1 MIAQLTGKLVHKSP
15 QNLIIDVGGVGYRV
29 MVSLTTF
36 AGLPEPGESVT
47 IQTHTHMRED
57 AISLFGFTTVQE
69 KNIFLKL
76 ISISGVGPKI
86 ALTILSGLPANDL
99 ADAIAREDVLR
110 LQSVPGVGKKTAER
124 IVVELKDKIAKEH
137 ALEPASHTGGSRQI
151 YEDVLSALTNLG
163 YQRAAAE
170 NAMKRVE
177 WNDMKTIEAA
187 LRATLKEIAKP

>member
-137 ALEPASHTGGSRQI
+137 TLEPASHTGGSRQI